1 MPCKQCHAE
10 TPTTFCGEVGIHF
23 PGLNGL
29 NKPILLVF
37 PDLVVCLH
45 CGFTE
50 FTVAPKELSVLLTGD
65 PVPGVAISE
74 NG

>member
-1 MPCKQCHAE
+1 VPCKQCHAE
-10 TPTTFCGEVGIHF
+10 KTGTFSGEVAIHF

-29 NKPILLVF
+29 KKPILWVF

-50 FTVAPKELSVLLTGD
+50 FTVAANELSVLVTGIL
-65 PVPGVAISE
+65 VTGVAISE
-74 NG
+74 SG

>member
-10 TPTTFCGEVGIHF
+10 KTGTFSGEVAIRF

-29 NKPILLVF
+29 KKPILLVF

-50 FTVAPKELSVLLTGD
+50 FTVAANELSVLVTGN
-65 PVPGVAISE
+65 PVLGVAISE
-74 NG
+74 SG